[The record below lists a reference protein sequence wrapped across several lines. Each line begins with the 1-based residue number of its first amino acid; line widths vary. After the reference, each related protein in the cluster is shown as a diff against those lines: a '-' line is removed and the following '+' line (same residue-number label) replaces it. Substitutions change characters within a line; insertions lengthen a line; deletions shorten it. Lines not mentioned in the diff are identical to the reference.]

1 MLSTRHRCVWQA
13 RAKAAQRPEQVIR
26 TTLKSVPELTA
37 SPPRAINAF
46 IESDDLPNRDDPDVE
61 NESQTSGSEYGLAL

>member
-1 MLSTRHRCVWQA
+1 MWQA

-46 IESDDLPNRDDPDVE
+46 IESADLPNRDEPDVE